1 LFYPRLRQNS
11 GIFKTIPPPPAKT
24 GSASFA
30 GTAWSKKFL
39 EAMDEA
45 PDRRWAARIVT
56 SIAGYYV
63 LYRGYLAVTT

>member
-1 LFYPRLRQNS
+1 MEGQRHHDV
-11 GIFKTIPPPPAKT
+11 T
-24 GSASFA
+24 SAPIILGFA

-45 PDRRWAARIVT
+45 PYRRWAARIVT